1 MTPLI
6 DPSAQNQSADW
17 RRHAD
22 PPNLW
27 LAVLS
32 GSIVIHVLLALTLRW
47 WSIRVA
53 IAQPS
58 NVSSAPIEVVDIAPE
73 TASIEAEATAPS
85 ASIAQDPVTDSAPP
99 QADDGVAVLEP
110 GVTAILPES
119 VEATV
124 PSPTVPSPSPSPPV
138 SQPPQPSSA
147 TPPASLPFTP
157 PVLPNPQASPE
168 PSRDPEPEANVVPP
182 PADNNQAP
190 VAPDNGSEAPTESN
204 IPPEQNSED
213 TGALP
218 APEGQTGTAQE
229 GSGDP
234 LGNPDSASE
243 ESETESNPLPL
254 EPTVPGSA
262 PAPTDGGLDE
272 LTGQVSVPQNQA
284 PVGFQASLSV
294 SDPEGVGD
302 IPDSRAEPKVTNQTF
317 FSDASGFGCPLKPE
331 IARYYG
337 ELVELRITID
347 EQGRVSNREGEIAV
361 IKPSASQ
368 AYDELAKC
376 VITSWDFTPASNLTK
391 ENEKSEVSSN
401 LNVSITI
408 NLIN

>member
-6 DPSAQNQSADW
+6 DPSAQTQSADW

-53 IAQPS
+53 IAQSS
-58 NVSSAPIEVVDIAPE
+58 NASSAPIEVVDIAPE
-73 TASIEAEATAPS
+73 TASIEAEAAPTAP
-85 ASIAQDPVTDSAPP
+85 IAPDPVTDSAPP

-119 VEATV
+119 VEA
-124 PSPTVPSPSPSPPV
+124 TVPSPSPSPPV

-204 IPPEQNSED
+204 IPPEQTSED

-218 APEGQTGTAQE
+218 APEGQTTQE
-229 GSGDP
+229 GSEAP

-243 ESETESNPLPL
+243 ESETESNPLPPA
-254 EPTVPGSA
+254 PTVPDSA
-262 PAPTDGGLDE
+262 PPPTDGGLGE
-272 LTGQVSVPQNQA
+272 AIGQV
-284 PVGFQASLSV
+284 PVSQDPNPAGFQASLTGVSV
-294 SDPEGVGD
+294 PENVGD
-302 IPDSRAEPKVTNQTF
+302 IPDYPAEPKVTNQTF
-317 FSDASGFGCPLKPE
+317 FSDASSFGCLLEPE
-331 IARYYG
+331 SRRYYG

-347 EQGRVSNREGEIAV
+347 EQGRVSNREGEIEV
-361 IKPSASQ
+361 IKPSASP

-376 VITSWDFTPASNLTK
+376 VITSWDFTPASNLIK

>member
-47 WSIRVA
+47 SIRVA

-58 NVSSAPIEVVDIAPE
+58 NASSAPIEVVDIAPE
-73 TASIEAEATAPS
+73 TASIEAEAAAPTAP
-85 ASIAQDPVTDSAPP
+85 IAQDPVTDSAPP

-119 VEATV
+119 VEATA
-124 PSPTVPSPSPSPPV
+124 PSPSPSPPI

-168 PSRDPEPEANVVPP
+168 PRRDPEPEANVVPP

-190 VAPDNGSEAPTESN
+190 VAPDNGSETPTESN
-204 IPPEQNSED
+204 IPPEQTSED

-218 APEGQTGTAQE
+218 APEGQTGTTQE
-229 GSGDP
+229 GSEAP

-243 ESETESNPLPL
+243 ESETESNSLPPG
-254 EPTVPGSA
+254 PTVPDSA
-262 PAPTDGGLDE
+262 PAPTDGGLGE
-272 LTGQVSVPQNQA
+272 AIGQVPVSQDPVPA
-284 PVGFQASLSV
+284 EFQASLSV
-294 SDPEGVGD
+294 TEPGGPGAVDFHDQLATPKATSKTFPSDPTSV
-302 IPDSRAEPKVTNQTF
+302 
-317 FSDASGFGCPLKPE
+317 SGCVLVPESVQYFGQS
-331 IARYYG
+331 
-337 ELVELRITID
+337 VELRIAID
-347 EQGRVSNREGEIAV
+347 EQGRVLDDATVVRQSSGSE
-361 IKPSASQ
+361 SFDQ
-368 AYDELAKC
+368 LATC
-376 VITSWDFTPASNLTK
+376 VIASWEFNPAFDRINNVESR
-391 ENEKSEVSSN
+391 VSSN
-401 LNVSITI
+401 LDVFVTIKSI
-408 NLIN
+408 N